1 MKYILAL
8 ALATVCWSQPT
19 LDNSA
24 SLGSSSNASFTTGNY
39 TMGSGSNGYLLLGL
53 TQGNSCASTGAS
65 WNGTTMTLLYFSNAP
80 CTVWYGLANPTSGS
94 HTFNITSGGGTNINA
109 FAISYVGAGS
119 VNAHV
124 VSNTSA
130 GGGSAW
136 PYVLSVTTTVVNT
149 KLVEI
154 ATNASWTADSGGT
167 IEVSSGMTVVVDKTA
182 SASGANTITVDAAY
196 SGGASISAVVVAL
209 APNGGSGPF
218 TYTATASN
226 GDGSSCTIT
235 KVAGALPVL
244 SYSCNSTLSGLSQSD
259 TISQAGTGTGYGA
272 TTIGGGDVLCI
283 VGTNGTGSAVTINNI
298 VTPADSATISCS
310 VNVRTPP
317 PSGPVTGNTLLS
329 TQTVTWP

>member
-1 MKYILAL
+1 MKYLLAL
-8 ALATVCWSQPT
+8 VFAGMGWGQPT
-19 LDNSA
+19 LDTVA
-24 SLGSSSNASFTTGNY
+24 SLGSSSNASFTTSNY

-65 WNGTTMTLLYFSNAP
+65 WNGTAMSLLYFSNAP

-109 FAISYVGAGS
+109 FAISYVGAGA

-124 VSNTSA
+124 VSNTTAS
-130 GGGSAW
+130 GGSAW
-136 PYVLSVTTTVVNT
+136 PYVLSVSTTVANT

-154 ATNASWTADSGGT
+154 ATNASWVADSGGT
-167 IEVSSGMTVVVDKTA
+167 VELNNGMTVIVDKTA
-182 SASGANTITVDAAY
+182 SGTGANSITVDAAY
-196 SGGASISAVVVAL
+196 SGGASISGVVIAL
-209 APNGGSGPF
+209 APKWGSGPF

-226 GDGSSCTIT
+226 GDGSACTIT
-235 KVAGALPVL
+235 KIAGALPVL

-259 TISQAGTGTGYGA
+259 TISQASTGTGYGS
-272 TTIGGGDVLCI
+272 TTIGGGDVLCMI
-283 VGTNGTGSAVTINNI
+283 GTNATGSAVTINNI
-298 VTPADSATISCS
+298 VTPADAATISCS
-310 VNVRTPP
+310 VNTRNPP